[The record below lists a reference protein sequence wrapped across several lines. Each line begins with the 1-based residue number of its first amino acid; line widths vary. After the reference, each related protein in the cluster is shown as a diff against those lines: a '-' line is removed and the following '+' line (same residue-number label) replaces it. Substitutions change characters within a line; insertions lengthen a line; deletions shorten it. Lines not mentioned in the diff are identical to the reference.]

1 MSYYEVFKKACKQRC
16 DAFDIRR
23 HHIFLLFCYRPLLKN
38 SHITPFFSFT
48 SSSVRVKFKPE
59 MWFYDII
66 MLPLLWLCLFCC
78 PLSGRAVC
86 FSKTCNKCYRLFS
99 PATNQYHARRK
110 LRLHNAPKAIT
121 RIRMI
126 EKKSVKPE
134 REARAELDMCLSII
148 STQCKLFSPS
158 QWLLNGFNCNL
169 KILILSLA
177 EKTIFFLPL
186 PSIIFLLCAEATLIA
201 CYCFDPSRSFLK
213 NSFSKLFTSF
223 LCFKRRSLQSC
234 SC

>member
-1 MSYYEVFKKACKQRC
+1 MSHYEVFKKAYEQRC

-23 HHIFLLFCYRPLLKN
+23 HHIFLLFLPVLLLSAIALFLKI
-38 SHITPFFSFT
+38 HTFFSFT
-48 SSSVRVKFKPE
+48 SSSVCVKFKPE

-126 EKKSVKPE
+126 EKKKCKTREGGEGWTWHVSFNNKHSV
-134 REARAELDMCLSII
+134 
-148 STQCKLFSPS
+148 
-158 QWLLNGFNCNL
+158 
-169 KILILSLA
+169 
-177 EKTIFFLPL
+177 
-186 PSIIFLLCAEATLIA
+186 
-201 CYCFDPSRSFLK
+201 
-213 NSFSKLFTSF
+213 
-223 LCFKRRSLQSC
+223 
-234 SC
+234 

>member
-1 MSYYEVFKKACKQRC
+1 MIALWRETRLYGEELCFGSSGCAGVEEVCTASSRKHIKAALWCRITRFLRKPVNRC

-23 HHIFLLFCYRPLLKN
+23 HHVFLLFCYRPLLKN

-86 FSKTCNKCYRLFS
+86 FSKPCNKCYRLFS

-126 EKKSVKPE
+126 EKKKCKTREGGEGWTWHVSFNNKHSV
-134 REARAELDMCLSII
+134 
-148 STQCKLFSPS
+148 
-158 QWLLNGFNCNL
+158 
-169 KILILSLA
+169 
-177 EKTIFFLPL
+177 
-186 PSIIFLLCAEATLIA
+186 
-201 CYCFDPSRSFLK
+201 
-213 NSFSKLFTSF
+213 
-223 LCFKRRSLQSC
+223 
-234 SC
+234 

>member
-1 MSYYEVFKKACKQRC
+1 MSHYEVFKKACKQRC
-16 DAFDIRR
+16 DAFDILR

-148 STQCKLFSPS
+148 STRCKLFFP
-158 QWLLNGFNCNL
+158 
-169 KILILSLA
+169 LSV
-177 EKTIFFLPL
+177 
-186 PSIIFLLCAEATLIA
+186 
-201 CYCFDPSRSFLK
+201 
-213 NSFSKLFTSF
+213 TSEWF
-223 LCFKRRSLQSC
+223 
-234 SC
+234 